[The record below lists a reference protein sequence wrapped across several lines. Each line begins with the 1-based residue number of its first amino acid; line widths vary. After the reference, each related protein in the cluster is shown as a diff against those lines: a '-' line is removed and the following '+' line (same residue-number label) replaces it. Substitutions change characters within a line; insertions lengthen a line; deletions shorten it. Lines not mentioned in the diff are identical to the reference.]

1 MITGLRQGFPKIR
14 GTDAHSDATGNVR
27 AGSGYPKQAWLSI
40 WPKTLGAIMQRLLS
54 FVEVANPLE
63 SLIKEAM
70 FLVLRK
76 CTQRLAHSFGVSC
89 VRCMSPR
96 VGFPF

>member
-1 MITGLRQGFPKIR
+1 
-14 GTDAHSDATGNVR
+14 
-27 AGSGYPKQAWLSI
+27 
-40 WPKTLGAIMQRLLS
+40 MQRLLS